1 MTITPGPWK
10 LKFEPVGNPV
20 DHSDCPFAHFLTGK
34 DDEWDEVSNT
44 GFHLAGIMNEDDA
57 RLMAAAPDLFAAVTE
72 AFGCFN
78 AAIVEGWYDALA
90 DGDITRIRDLWTR
103 RLSHAC
109 DQFPAALD
117 KATGR
122 S

>member
-10 LKFEPVGNPV
+10 LKFEPIGNPA
-20 DHSDCPFAHFLTGK
+20 DHSDFPFAHFLAGK

-57 RLMAAAPDLFAAVTE
+57 RLMAAAPDLLE
-72 AFGCFN
+72 ALLMVRHQNGNNQHFPCESMTVLN
-78 AAIVEGWYDALA
+78 AAIL
-90 DGDITRIRDLWTR
+90 
-103 RLSHAC
+103 
-109 DQFPAALD
+109 

>member
-10 LKFEPVGNPV
+10 LKFEPIGNPA
-20 DHSDCPFAHFLTGK
+20 DHSDFPFAHFLAGK

-57 RLMAAAPDLFAAVTE
+57 RCMAASREML
-72 AFGCFN
+72 
-78 AAIVEGWYDALA
+78 
-90 DGDITRIRDLWTR
+90 
-103 RLSHAC
+103 
-109 DQFPAALD
+109 AALKD
-117 KATGR
+117 AENFILANPQLYPHADTSPTIMGIRETIDRAEGR